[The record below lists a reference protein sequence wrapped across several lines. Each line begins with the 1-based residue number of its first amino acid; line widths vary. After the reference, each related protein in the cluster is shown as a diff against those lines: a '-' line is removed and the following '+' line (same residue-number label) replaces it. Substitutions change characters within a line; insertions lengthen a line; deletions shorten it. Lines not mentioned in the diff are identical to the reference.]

1 MHTTY
6 SQVGVAAKFDELL
19 KITNRSTPPNS
30 KEGEHILRILNLKI
44 F

>member
-6 SQVGVAAKFDELL
+6 SHVGGAAKFNELL
-19 KITNRSTPPNS
+19 KITNQSTPLNS
-30 KEGEHILRILNLKI
+30 KERGAYPILNLKI

>member
-6 SQVGVAAKFDELL
+6 SQVGGAAKFNELL
-19 KITNRSTPPNS
+19 KITNQSTPPNS
-30 KEGEHILRILNLKI
+30 KEWGAYPILNLKI